1 MLWGREVT
9 GAPPS
14 GSETSKA
21 IRKQKPKFAL
31 DLEKK
36 KKNHRERRA
45 SGLMV
50 TGIQP
55 GLCKSKD
62 MSRKC
67 IGRRSHVRRNE
78 ARCSEVKRSN
88 RAGKD
93 EALAAAAVREGS
105 ETTATSGT
113 SAGGERAGALFV
125 RWKTSMDARINGA

>member
-1 MLWGREVT
+1 MT

-14 GSETSKA
+14 GSEISKA
-21 IRKQKPKFAL
+21 IRKQKPNFAL

-36 KKNHRERRA
+36 KNHREIRA
-45 SGLMV
+45 SCSMV

-55 GLCKSKD
+55 GLCKSKE
-62 MSRKC
+62 MSREC

-78 ARCSEVKRSN
+78 ARCSEVKRLN

-93 EALAAAAVREGS
+93 EAVAAAAVREGS
-105 ETTATSGT
+105 ETAATSGT

-125 RWKTSMDARINGA
+125 RWETSMNARINGS